1 MVHKPYTPK
10 LLFAVVLVLAFA
22 LGHDAAHAQGRG
34 SGGGGGRGPFGSPG
48 GGGRPQPGDHAG
60 GNNPG
65 RDTAAGSHAQTG
77 PTGRWW
83 DDTAYAHAVGLS
95 GTQQKRMDQVF
106 EQNRDGLFKLLGT
119 LKHEEAQLTKVSKN
133 AGASEAEVDAQID
146 RVAQARTELQKAN
159 THLQLELRRQ
169 LTADQVSRID
179 QATP

>member
-1 MVHKPYTPK
+1 M
-10 LLFAVVLVLAFA
+10 
-22 LGHDAAHAQGRG
+22 
-34 SGGGGGRGPFGSPG
+34 
-48 GGGRPQPGDHAG
+48 
-60 GNNPG
+60 
-65 RDTAAGSHAQTG
+65 
-77 PTGRWW
+77 
-83 DDTAYAHAVGLS
+83 GLT